1 MNNSITRSKGL
12 LYCES
17 EDRDSV
23 RVSTVVTIALEHAKR
38 KPRFPRMRPRLIM
51 TMVIALLVAG
61 CHERLAQQDEYF
73 APLSGVITAV
83 RAETE
88 RLVTYHEALQ
98 ALQRSCTSK
107 PSTLVSQDAVSFHS
121 PVPGAASADETRK
134 PLCVPSTRTSAAY
147 GSASKAYTRWV
158 EDRVRP
164 LPDPSETASSI
175 TGG

>member
-98 ALQRSCTSK
+98 LCSALGHRK
-107 PSTLVSQDAVSFHS
+107 PSDSLYPQRRGCLFTAR
-121 PVPGAASADETRK
+121 PGSIRRRDTE
-134 PLCVPSTRTSAAY
+134 PWRTH
-147 GSASKAYTRWV
+147 
-158 EDRVRP
+158 RP
-164 LPDPSETASSI
+164 GQARP
-175 TGG
+175 